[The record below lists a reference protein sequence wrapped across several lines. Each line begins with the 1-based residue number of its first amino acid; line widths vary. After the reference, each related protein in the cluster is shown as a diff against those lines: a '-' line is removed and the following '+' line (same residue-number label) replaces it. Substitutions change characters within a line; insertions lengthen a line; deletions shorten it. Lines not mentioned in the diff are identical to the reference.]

1 MRETVKSK
9 QGLCRHQNLKNRK
22 IQLEQEDVSTST
34 IAEHRLNP
42 VYSKDYINMM
52 CETADAC
59 NSDKTFALFNS

>member
-34 IAEHRLNP
+34 IAEHHLNP

-52 CETADAC
+52 CETA
-59 NSDKTFALFNS
+59 NY

>member
-22 IQLEQEDVSTST
+22 IQLEQENVSTST
-34 IAEHRLNP
+34 IAEHQLNP

-52 CETADAC
+52 CETA
-59 NSDKTFALFNS
+59 NY

>member
-9 QGLCRHQNLKNRK
+9 QGLCRYQNLKNRK

-34 IAEHRLNP
+34 IAEHQLNP

-52 CETADAC
+52 CETA
-59 NSDKTFALFNS
+59 NY

>member
-9 QGLCRHQNLKNRK
+9 QGLCRYQNLKNRK

-52 CETADAC
+52 CETA
-59 NSDKTFALFNS
+59 NY